1 MNEYKFK
8 RKLEYIKSRQ
18 NDSQTLV
25 SLYIPYDKPK
35 KDIIYHLRYKV
46 VLFSNIEPLSS
57 KAMVKTLESLI
68 EWLEHTKIPKKGMCI
83 FTGISSDNDH
93 NIEIIEVKPP
103 FVILSYTYMCD
114 DRYFTDR
121 LFNLYTGYQFNS
133 VCKIMLNSN

>member
-8 RKLEYIKSRQ
+8 RNLEYIKSRQ

-35 KDIIYHLRYKV
+35 RDIIYHLINEVILLKK
-46 VLFSNIEPLSS
+46 IETLRS

-68 EWLEHTKIPKKGMCI
+68 ECVDHTEIPKKGMCI
-83 FTGISSDNDH
+83 FTGISSDNDY

-103 FVILSYTYMCD
+103 FRILSYTYVCD

>member
-1 MNEYKFK
+1 MNEYKFE

-18 NDSQTLV
+18 NDSPTLV

-35 KDIIYHLRYKV
+35 KDIIYHLINEVILLKK
-46 VLFSNIEPLSS
+46 IETLRS

-68 EWLEHTKIPKKGMCI
+68 EWVYHTEIPKKGMCI
-83 FTGISSDNDH
+83 FTGISGDNDY

-103 FVILSYTYMCD
+103 FALESYTYVCD

-121 LFNLYTGYQFNS
+121 LFNLYKAY
-133 VCKIMLNSN
+133 